1 MRKIYES
8 AQVVIACLGS
18 EDPSDGHWVSVAKRL
33 AIKPTTDVS
42 LKPGTRLLYLRD
54 TVFADFDDEDFQ
66 RDWTSFGNVLS
77 SSWWTRGWVNQEI
90 LVAKHILVQFG
101 DHTLDWDTVASAALV
116 VYHVVGGFFTHLTMR
131 ETYVVGNQA
140 ERALLLGFSSKF
152 ARFIING
159 REDWRKHHQKNIIE
173 LLCHAQDCSV
183 TDIRDR
189 IYAFVGLADPGY
201 SVVADYE
208 IDMICVIRAVCKRII
223 LYEGRLDVLCCCFPK
238 DGLDRRR
245 RREDIP
251 SWTPDWSAGTTQ
263 YGFIYGSASDLPP
276 YRASSNYL
284 SAAAFAS
291 RNGSPNSVL
300 KVQCL
305 LNYRAIPR
313 STISRRPEEAIF

>member
-201 SVVADYE
+201 SVVADYK

-223 LYEGRLDVLCCCFPK
+223 LYEGRLDVLCCTASPRM
-238 DGLDRRR
+238 DLIGEGGERIYHRGHQ
-245 RREDIP
+245 IGH
-251 SWTPDWSAGTTQ
+251 AGTTQ

-300 KVQCL
+300 QSSV
-305 LNYRAIPR
+305 
-313 STISRRPEEAIF
+313 FVD